1 MTESKNWDWKK
12 YENNLF
18 YYTDENFLRYFCGDK
33 NENESEK
40 IDLLLK
46 RLKEC
51 TEKIHSAGLITDTV
65 SSETSLCLQLGYT
78 ENYGYYALEDN
89 GRGHYSVPYG
99 LPSENIDTAVMMII
113 RRIIWFWSLEFERI
127 NRSELKKD
135 YKSRFS
141 KYGLF
146 LYDGFV
152 YYAEFCLRVWKIFFD
167 NVIPEEVIEFYE
179 ACMND
184 ISSLAK
190 KASYIWKYNSEGY
203 KFELVAKN

>member
-12 YENNLF
+12 CVNNF
-18 YYTDENFLRYFCGDK
+18 FHYTDENFLRYFCGDK
-33 NENESEK
+33 NENESKKTELLAEK
-40 IDLLLK
+40 
-46 RLKEC
+46 LKEC
-51 TEKIHSAGLITDTV
+51 IEKIHSFGLITDTV

-113 RRIIWFWSLEFERI
+113 RRIIWFCSLEFERI

-135 YKSRFS
+135 YESRFNE
-141 KYGLF
+141 YGF
-146 LYDGFV
+146 LYEGCL
-152 YYAEFCLRVWKIFFD
+152 YYAEYCLSVWKILFD
-167 NVIPEEVIEFYE
+167 NVIPKEVIEYYE
-179 ACMND
+179 TCMND
-184 ISSLAK
+184 ISSLIK
-190 KASYIWKYNSEGY
+190 ITSYIWKYNSEGY